1 MFSAGF
7 ELAEGGTIFLDEIG
21 ELPLEL
27 QAKLLRV
34 LQEREL
40 ERLGGKMVI
49 KVDVRVIAATN
60 RDLAKE
66 VAEGR
71 FREDLYFR
79 LNVFPL
85 SIPSLCE
92 RREDIPMLA
101 AHFAAKFSRELGK
114 PLRQFKESDMQRLVA
129 REWKGNIRELAHIV
143 EQAVIVSEG
152 PSLDFSSILSFP
164 DPVID
169 SSIQEEI
176 KTMHDFELDVAL
188 MEKELIIEALERSN
202 GRVSGAGGAAER
214 LAMHPKT
221 LYSRIEKLRI
231 QKRYQ

>member
-1 MFSAGF
+1 M
-7 ELAEGGTIFLDEIG
+7 
-21 ELPLEL
+21 
-27 QAKLLRV
+27 
-34 LQEREL
+34 
-40 ERLGGKMVI
+40 
-49 KVDVRVIAATN
+49 RVIVATN

-114 PLRQFKESDMQRLVA
+114 PLRQFKESDMRRLVA

-169 SSIQEEI
+169 SSIQEEV